1 MKSVN
6 IAKKNVDKIL
16 GQRLKARIMEWGQ
29 KNNHS
34 KRKAIIEFAEELST
48 RCGTTIDDSTVR
60 NWTAGRRRPEKYV
73 VKINEILNEPADKF
87 QSKFDINKEIVRA
100 EREYMMNQ
108 GKEMNLTEVS
118 SISTIEDMKNTV
130 CNLWD
135 ELCIDEKYSYPVRFV
150 GKKILVAM
158 IGLVIGE
165 SLVTGDEDTEKQ
177 IDWETVAST
186 IREFMELGIKAF
198 HDRFVLLE
206 RACFGGTDVYEDAI
220 FDENSYTLYDAEVI
234 EITPDE
240 VELIDYIL
248 RECKNVEGIDFSGIW
263 SELTVLLTEILDTI

>member
-1 MKSVN
+1 MAS
-6 IAKKNVDKIL
+6 KKREVDKIVGKVL
-16 GQRLKARIMEWGQ
+16 GERIVEWSE
-29 KNNHS
+29 KNNIS
-34 KRKAIIEFAEELST
+34 ERKAIGWFAEELSN
-48 RCGTTIDDSTVR
+48 RCETTIEDSTVR
-60 NWTAGRRRPEKYV
+60 NWTGGRRRPRNYANE
-73 VKINEILNEPADKF
+73 INEILNEPADKF
-87 QSKFDINKEIVRA
+87 ASKFDVKEEIAKA
-100 EREYMMNQ
+100 ERKVKYMMNQ
-108 GKEMNLTEVS
+108 KKINLTELS
-118 SISTIEDMKNTV
+118 SIRKIEDMENTV
-130 CNLWD
+130 FNVWD
-135 ELCIDEKYSYPVRFV
+135 GICIDEKYSYPVRFV

-248 RECKNVEGIDFSGIW
+248 REWKNVEGIDFSGIW